1 MEKLYSDD
9 NRPSPEELETMKSKL
24 LAELEKLL

>member
-9 NRPSPEELETMKSKL
+9 NRPSPEDLEEMKNKL
-24 LAELEKLL
+24 RTELEKLI